1 MVLGLEDC
9 FPVESRR
16 KLGLEPLSTGE
27 TNSLIKAEGL
37 EKNNSR
43 ENGPRLGLAAPDNI
57 PEGPLQRCAK
67 AQPCSPVLTF
77 VGVVVPRLCWSWLRC
92 EGHLACRWPSQPTP
106 HHCFVS
112 LRPRVVLRSD
122 NLSGTSLKP
131 IDKNYLLV
139 SRISRRCFV

>member
-1 MVLGLEDC
+1 MVFGLEDY

-27 TNSLIKAEGL
+27 INSLIKAEGL
-37 EKNNSR
+37 ERNNSR

-57 PEGPLQRCAK
+57 PEGPLQRCPK

-77 VGVVVPRLCWSWLRC
+77 VGVVVPRLCGAGCAARATLLL
-92 EGHLACRWPSQPTP
+92 GHHS
-106 HHCFVS
+106 FVS
-112 LRPRVVLRSD
+112 LCPRVVLRSN

-131 IDKNYLLV
+131 IDKHCLLV